1 MFIQW
6 QWMLISLNVVLI
18 VGDAIEK
25 CVVNNNQSTAYCL
38 ISGCNSKFD
47 FCSNSNGL
55 LSLVIQ
61 RTNFDFISNS
71 TLSSLQSLKHLELLD
86 NQMNGSQHLSNFVN
100 ILSLKFREPELNLIS
115 KIPKNF
121 KNLNFLYLEFK
132 SIAELVINDLPE
144 NLNNIVINNTV
155 IGDNYSLRIVRN
167 YVNLRDLTITHAL
180 LRTITIGITINK
192 LLNLDL
198 SHNQLQA
205 DKFHLSNLKYLT
217 TLNLNYNDIN
227 ILINSDFHTLKF
239 LQTLY
244 LRNNKIKFMDR
255 EVFNKNSKLEYVDL
269 TNNYLKKIYTVF
281 LANKFKVEI
290 TNNPLDCEFFRKF
303 NNDNNFVYEKSF
315 KKFNINGYQCTD
327 YVVRNTWEVVIYCTI
342 IFISNV
348 IVLIIIKISCNICNR
363 NVDKLHKLKSNIEL
377 THEVPIS
384 QLSND
389 SQRVNIQFQ
398 MTSDTQIY
406 SIPYDPAT
414 ISLDHYPNG
423 IDTEP
428 VYANVPR
435 Q

>member
-6 QWMLISLNVVLI
+6 RWMLISLNVALI
-18 VGDAIEK
+18 VGAIEK

-38 ISGCNSKFD
+38 ISGCDSKFD
-47 FCSNSNGL
+47 FCSNSDGL
-55 LSLVIQ
+55 LSLEIQ

-71 TLSSLQSLKHLELLD
+71 TLNSLHSLKHLELFD
-86 NQMNGSQHLSNFVN
+86 NQMNGSQYLSNFVN
-100 ILSLKFREPELNLIS
+100 IQSLRFREPELNLIS
-115 KIPKNF
+115 KIPENM
-121 KNLNFLYLEFK
+121 KNLNVLYLEFK
-132 SIAELVINDLPE
+132 SIEELVINDLPK

-155 IGDNYSLRIVRN
+155 IGDNYSLRIDQN
-167 YVNLRDLTITHAL
+167 YINLRNLTITHAL
-180 LRTITIGITINK
+180 LRTITIAVTINK

-198 SHNQLQA
+198 SSNQLQA

-217 TLNLNYNDIN
+217 TLNLNYNAIH
-227 ILINSDFHTLKF
+227 ILMNSDFHTLKF
-239 LQTLY
+239 LQKLF
-244 LRNNKIKFMDR
+244 LRNNKINFMDR
-255 EVFNKNSKLEYVDL
+255 EVFNQNSKLEYVDL
-269 TNNYLKKIYTVF
+269 SNNYLKKIYTVL

-290 TNNPLDCEFFRKF
+290 TNNPLDCEFFRKY
-303 NNDNNFVYEKSF
+303 NNDNEFVYEKSF
-315 KKFNINGYQCTD
+315 KKFNINGFQCTD

-348 IVLIIIKISCNICNR
+348 IVLIIIKLSCNICNR
-363 NVDKLHKLKSNIEL
+363 NVDKLHKLQSNIIEL

-398 MTSDTQIY
+398 MTSDTPIY
-406 SIPYDPAT
+406 SIPYNPSI
-414 ISLDHYPNG
+414 ISSDHYPNG